1 MVLNRLSIG
10 GPAVN
15 TLAVAHQ
22 LSRDFE
28 ILLLAGE
35 PLPQEESAAHLLQKY
50 KGFRVEMLPSI
61 RRAIQPVQD
70 LKAFFQLKEKIR
82 SFQPQIIHTH
92 GSKPGVLARLAA
104 IQCKVPVIAHTYH
117 GHVFHSYFSRFITS
131 FILKAERWLAK
142 RSSFLIA
149 INNQL
154 MNDLTEVYR
163 IAPADK
169 ILLNR
174 LGLETAEMYD
184 ETGAGRQQFRKAYG
198 LEAQTVAI
206 GIVGRLVP
214 VKNHRLFIELV
225 DYLLHASAIKI
236 PMRFFIVGDGEERTK
251 LEALLQQKQI
261 AFTRDDETINN
272 EAPVVF
278 TSWRTDMDFV
288 YAGLDLVVLT
298 SLNEG
303 TPVSVMEAMAAGK
316 PVLSSK
322 VGGIAEL
329 FGANENG
336 CFFETKDEFFQQAEA
351 FIQDPE
357 RRRTFGTRA
366 RSYAQQQLSLEQQSG
381 GLKSIYHSFLAK
393 NQVKPSLSA

>member
-22 LSRDFE
+22 LSSDFE

-35 PLPQEESAAHLLQKY
+35 PLPQEESAAYLLQKY
-50 KGFRVEMLPSI
+50 KGFRVEILPSI

-70 LKAFFQLKEKIR
+70 LKAFFQIKEKIR

-117 GHVFHSYFSRFITS
+117 GHVFHSYFNRFVTS

-149 INNQL
+149 INSQL

-163 IAPADK
+163 IAPANK
-169 ILLNR
+169 IVLNR
-174 LGLETAEMYD
+174 LGLETADMFD
-184 ETGAGRQQFRKAYG
+184 ETGAGRQRFREDYG
-198 LEAQTVAI
+198 LTAQTVAI

-214 VKNHRLFIELV
+214 IKNHRLFIELV
-225 DYLLHASAIKI
+225 DYLLHTSAIKM

-251 LEALLQQKQI
+251 LETLLQQKQI
-261 AFTRDDETINN
+261 EFTRDDQNINDK
-272 EAPVVF
+272 APVVF
-278 TSWRTDMDFV
+278 TSWRTDMDLV
-288 YAGLDLVVLT
+288 YAGLDLIVLT

-303 TPVSVMEAMAAGK
+303 TPVSVMEAMAASK
-316 PVLSSK
+316 PVLSAR

-329 FGANENG
+329 FGAHENG
-336 CFFETKDEFFQQAEA
+336 CFFETKEELFQLAEELVQNA
-351 FIQDPE
+351 QL
-357 RRRTFGTRA
+357 RYMLGTRA

-381 GLKSIYHSFLAK
+381 GLKSIYHSYLAE
-393 NQVKPSLSA
+393 N

>member
-15 TLAVAHQ
+15 TLAIAHQ

-35 PLPQEESAAHLLQKY
+35 PLPQEESAAYLLQQY
-50 KGFRVEMLPSI
+50 KGFRVEILPSI

-70 LKAFFQLKEKIR
+70 LKAFFQLKQKVR

-117 GHVFHSYFSRFITS
+117 GHVFHSYFNRFITS

-142 RSSFLIA
+142 RSTFLIA
-149 INNQL
+149 INRQL
-154 MNDLTEVYR
+154 MNDLVEVYR
-163 IAPADK
+163 IAPAGK
-169 ILLNR
+169 IVLNR
-174 LGLETAEMYD
+174 LGLEAVAMHD
-184 ETGAGRQQFRKAYG
+184 DTGAGRKQFREAYG
-198 LEAQTVAI
+198 LTAQTVAI

-214 VKNHRLFIELV
+214 IKNHQLFISLIE
-225 DYLLHASAIKI
+225 YLLHASAVKWPI
-236 PMRFFIVGDGEERTK
+236 RFFIVGDGEERAR

-261 AFTRDDETINN
+261 AFTTDN
-272 EAPVVF
+272 ENRNDQAPVVF
-278 TSWRTDMDFV
+278 TSWRTDMDVV

-316 PVLSSK
+316 PVLSSR

-336 CFFETKDEFFQQAEA
+336 CFFETEDQFFQLAEHL
-351 FIQDPE
+351 IQNPE
-357 RRRTFGTRA
+357 FRHSLGSRA
-366 RSYAQQQLSLEQQSG
+366 RSYAQEHLSLQQQSN
-381 GLKSIYHSFLAK
+381 GLKSIYHSFLAR
-393 NQVKPSLSA
+393 S